1 MVDCAEHLIRMNPSA
16 CNEYDKDGL
25 APLHHAARG
34 NHVKIIQSLINA
46 GAGKEDISSLILVSC
61 QVSDLFCTVTFV
73 AHVVPEK

>member
-46 GAGKEDISSLILVSC
+46 GAGKEDISSLILISC
-61 QVSDLFCTVTFV
+61 YQIYSVL
-73 AHVVPEK
+73 